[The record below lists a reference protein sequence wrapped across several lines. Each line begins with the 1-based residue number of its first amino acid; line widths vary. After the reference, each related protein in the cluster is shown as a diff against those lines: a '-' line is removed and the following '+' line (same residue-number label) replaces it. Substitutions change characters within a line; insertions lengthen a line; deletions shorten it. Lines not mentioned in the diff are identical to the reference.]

1 MSTVQ
6 AQIIEALGVTP
17 VIDPAQEIRT
27 RIDFLKAYV
36 RDSGRKGLV
45 LGISGGQDSSLAGRL
60 SQLAMAE
67 LRREGYEAWF
77 LALRL
82 PYGVQKDED
91 DAQMALRFIQ
101 PDESFEFNIKDT
113 VDAFENTFNT
123 VPGLPNLRDYDK
135 GNVKAR
141 VRMLTQYAY
150 ASERGLLVVGTDHA
164 AEAAMGF
171 FSLGGD
177 GQADLL
183 PLSGLNKRQGK
194 ELLKEIGAPAR
205 LYEKAPT
212 ADLLDNK
219 PGQEDEDELGIKYA
233 VLDDFLEGKDV
244 EEEAHDKIVNR
255 FFATEFKRHLPTG
268 VADTWWRNNKI

>member
-6 AQIIEALGVTP
+6 AQIIEDLGVKP
-17 VIDPAQEIRT
+17 VIDPAEEIRI
-27 RIDFLKAYV
+27 RIDFLKNYLK
-36 RDSGRKGLV
+36 STGRKGFV

-60 SQLAMAE
+60 CQLAAAE

-82 PYGVQKDED
+82 PYGVQKDES
-91 DAQMALRFIQ
+91 DAQMALKFIQ

-113 VDAFENTFNT
+113 VDAFENTFNLI
-123 VPGLPNLRDYDK
+123 PGKNAALRDYDK

-141 VRMLTQYAY
+141 VRMITQYAY
-150 ASERGLLVVGTDHA
+150 ASERGTLVVGTDHA
-164 AEAAMGF
+164 AEAVSGF
-171 FSLGGD
+171 FTIYGD
-177 GQADLL
+177 GGADLL

-194 ELLKEIGAPAR
+194 ELLKELGAPAR

-219 PGQEDEDELGIKYA
+219 PGQEDETELGVKYTE
-233 VLDDFLEGKDV
+233 LDDFLEGKPVDPAV
-244 EEEAHDKIVNR
+244 EKLIVDR
-255 FFATEFKRHLPTG
+255 YFATAHKRRTPVGPREFAELT
-268 VADTWWRNNKI
+268 A

>member
-1 MSTVQ
+1 MATAIQ
-6 AQIIEALGVTP
+6 QEIIERLGTKQ
-17 VIDPAQEIRT
+17 VIDPQQEIRE

-36 RDSGRKGLV
+36 TNANRKGFV

-60 SQLAMAE
+60 CQLAVKE
-67 LRREGYEAWF
+67 LTSEGYEAKF
-77 LALRL
+77 VALRL
-82 PYGVQKDED
+82 PYGVQKDEA
-91 DAQMALRFIQ
+91 DAQLALDFIE
-101 PDESFEFNIKDT
+101 PDESFEFNIKAT
-113 VDAFENTFNT
+113 VDAFEATFNA
-123 VPGLPNLRDYDK
+123 VPEQEVLRDYDK

-150 ASERGLLVVGTDHA
+150 ASAQGLMVVGTDHS

-171 FSLGGD
+171 FSIGGD

-194 ELLKEIGAPAR
+194 ELLKALGAPAR

-219 PGQEDEDELGIKYA
+219 PGQEDETELGIKYA
-233 VLDDFLEGKDV
+233 VLDDFLEGKDI
-244 EEEAHDKIVNR
+244 EEEEHDKIVNR

-268 VADTWWRNNKI
+268 LTDTWWKV

>member
-1 MSTVQ
+1 MSEVQ
-6 AQIIEALGVTP
+6 AQIIEDLGVKP
-17 VIDPAQEIRT
+17 VIDPAQEIRD

-36 RDSGRKGLV
+36 RNSGRKGLV

-91 DAQMALRFIQ
+91 DAQLAMKFIQ
-101 PDESFEFNIKDT
+101 PDESFEFDIKET
-113 VDAFENTFNT
+113 VDAFANTFNAI
-123 VPGLPNLRDYDK
+123 PGLPNLRDFDK

-141 VRMLTQYAY
+141 ARMITQYAY
-150 ASERGLLVVGTDHA
+150 ASERGAIVVGTDHA
-164 AEAAMGF
+164 AEAVSGF
-171 FSLGGD
+171 FTVGGD
-177 GQADLL
+177 GQADIL
-183 PLSGLNKRQGK
+183 PLNGLSKRQGK
-194 ELLKEIGAPAR
+194 ELLKELDAPAR

-219 PGQEDEDELGIKYA
+219 PGQEDETELGIKYS
-233 VLDDFLEGKDV
+233 VLDDFLEGKEIDAAA
-244 EEEAHDKIVNR
+244 EKLIVDR
-255 FFATEFKRHLPTG
+255 YFATAHKRRTPVGPLEFAELA
-268 VADTWWRNNKI
+268 VN